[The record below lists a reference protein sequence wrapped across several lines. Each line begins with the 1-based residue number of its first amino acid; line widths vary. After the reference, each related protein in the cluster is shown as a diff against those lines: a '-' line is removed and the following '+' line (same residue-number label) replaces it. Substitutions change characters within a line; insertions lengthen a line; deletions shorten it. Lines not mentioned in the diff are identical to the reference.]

1 VFGNTNLT
9 FFFTIFYQYKNVSS
23 DSILNKLGMMTDIQG
38 YYKCFSA
45 TDKNVS
51 LYLTI
56 FRPKCL
62 W

>member
-1 VFGNTNLT
+1 
-9 FFFTIFYQYKNVSS
+9 
-23 DSILNKLGMMTDIQG
+23 MMTDIQG

-56 FRPKCL
+56 FRPQCL
-62 W
+62 WYVIVKKGLKNVP